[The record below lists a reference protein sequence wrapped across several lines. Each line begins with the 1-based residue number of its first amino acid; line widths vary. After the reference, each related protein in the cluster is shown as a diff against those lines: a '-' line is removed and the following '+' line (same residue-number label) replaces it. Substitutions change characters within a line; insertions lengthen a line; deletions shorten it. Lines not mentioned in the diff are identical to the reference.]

1 MDKIDRLIM
10 KALPRL
16 NITKRL
22 EENNPYLGRPCL
34 ELLEL
39 LDGENYQA
47 PEMKTQEWDQFMYAI
62 VHSSGEGGLTE

>member
-10 KALPRL
+10 KALPRY
-16 NITKRL
+16 NIMKKM
-22 EENNPYLGRPCL
+22 EDDNPYFGRSCA

-39 LDGENYQA
+39 LSGENYQA
-47 PEMKTQEWDQFMYAI
+47 PEMKIQEWDKFMYAI